1 MATLFRQSK
10 EIEADISEIATCIN
24 DTMHNL
30 AVLAM
35 TSVFL
40 SSEGWH
46 VLHLA
51 QNGRENLQT
60 LEFRRYMRK
69 ELLRVVGGFC
79 MRMVHVFNQK
89 HVQLFIALEKCG
101 DADLEEGIRRCQFPA
116 CCLPPA
122 VSSFHKWAETASIAS
137 LRAVKRLWTPYI
149 LKTERD
155 HAGNQRRQ
163 ARASHKA
170 STWKRQVAT
179 YVCVRSKHHWA
190 QLSQTYRL
198 RQRCLSN
205 MSWKAF
211 EQRMVSHTG
220 NALVPTVVSRMSMKS
235 CSSLELRGRLGAST
249 LNAGNWQTSGG
260 PCIQSNSGHL
270 WTGFAR
276 RCSGAQQHAS
286 NCNKFSSCL
295 PQNRLTPEPILG
307 WAPQC
312 GRFRTRLGNERW
324 RRTGTTTREEV
335 CERSVQTCCQR
346 PIWWSRLGVC
356 D

>member
-1 MATLFRQSK
+1 MEPRNVTVYSVSGQFPCDGCSCFIKRFVNTCSCNNTCFILQQDSYQVMIGKRMRRGNRKMADKRFGVTLLFSLTILRPLHSVMATLFRQSK

-170 STWKRQVAT
+170 RTWKRQVAT

-205 MSWKAF
+205 MSWKALA
-211 EQRMVSHTG
+211 QRRET
-220 NALVPTVVSRMSMKS
+220 LWFQ
-235 CSSLELRGRLGAST
+235 RLF
-249 LNAGNWQTSGG
+249 
-260 PCIQSNSGHL
+260 H
-270 WTGFAR
+270 
-276 RCSGAQQHAS
+276 
-286 NCNKFSSCL
+286 
-295 PQNRLTPEPILG
+295 
-307 WAPQC
+307 
-312 GRFRTRLGNERW
+312 
-324 RRTGTTTREEV
+324 V
-335 CERSVQTCCQR
+335 CQ
-346 PIWWSRLGVC
+346 
-356 D
+356 